1 MGNWAEIVMGKKL
14 IEVISEVFRSE
25 HYAYR
30 TEETYLYWIRLF
42 ISFYGNRHPRDLGK
56 KEIQGFLTH
65 LAMKS
70 RVSAL

>member
-30 TEETYLYWIRLF
+30 TEET
-42 ISFYGNRHPRDLGK
+42 
-56 KEIQGFLTH
+56 
-65 LAMKS
+65 
-70 RVSAL
+70 